1 MLDTDYHEMSLTFR
15 FEFMDLR
22 FHIKTKMKF
31 TVLIILISVLLLL
44 IMEIPTTAT
53 PAPKFGFRLGTGLLW
68 APEDKK
74 DLDGERLYRQ
84 HYPFFVEV
92 FYGGSIRG
100 LLGLS
105 HIFSQEREH
114 VGVDSLGEEKPFTP
128 KLRQYAIHLGA
139 QASRRIKPRFRV
151 YGGIG
156 AAVFWRSYNPGW
168 KDKSNWDKTRLGALG
183 MAGTEVKLGPKAWL
197 GLGWRYYTTGWRKE
211 SRWTTGEYNRMR
223 RMSVFSMTMS
233 YSPGRW

>member
-1 MLDTDYHEMSLTFR
+1 MMRTTRSIITISGLF
-15 FEFMDLR
+15 
-22 FHIKTKMKF
+22 
-31 TVLIILISVLLLL
+31 IILSV
-44 IMEIPTTAT
+44 PSTTAA

-74 DLDGERLYRQ
+74 NLDGERLYRQ
-84 HYPFFVEV
+84 HYPFFAEV
-92 FYGGSIRG
+92 FYGRSIRG

-105 HIFSQEREH
+105 HFFSQEREH
-114 VGVDSLGEEKPFTP
+114 VEVDSLGEEKPFTP

-139 QASRRIKPRFRV
+139 QASQRIRPWFRI
-151 YGGIG
+151 YGGLG

-168 KDKSNWDKTRLGALG
+168 KDKSNWDKTRLGALA
-183 MAGTEVKLGPKAWL
+183 MVGTEVKLGPKAWL
-197 GLGWRYYTTGWRKE
+197 GLGWRYYATRWREE

-223 RMSVFSMTMS
+223 RMSVFSLTMS